1 MTSAPA
7 NRTDYDQGIMD
18 RIFLRELTTEAII
31 GIYDWE
37 RRVKQTVTIDLEIPA
52 DVRRAA
58 AADAIEA
65 TINYKKV
72 AKRIL
77 EFIARSEFHLVETLA
92 ERTALMV
99 LEEFKLD
106 WIRLTLNKPG
116 AIRGSK
122 DVGVM
127 IERNARDLEKARK
140 KAAGVKLQA
149 VDPIRVY
156 VAAGSNVEPA
166 EHLTLALEELKRR
179 FGPLVVSTA
188 YRNRAMG
195 FEGPDFINLVVG
207 FDTAESVEQVV
218 DELRDVERLCGRTR
232 GAPKWAPRS
241 MDLDILLYGELRCDE
256 PDLTLPRPDLLRRAY
271 MLGPLAE
278 IAPALKHPVS
288 GQVMSALWESF
299 DRAAHPL
306 EPVTIP
312 HSGHH
317 QPPESDR

>member
-1 MTSAPA
+1 
-7 NRTDYDQGIMD
+7 MD
-18 RIFLRELTTEAII
+18 RIFLRELTTQAII
-31 GIYDWE
+31 GVYEWE
-37 RRVKQTVTIDLEIPA
+37 RRVKQTVSIDLEIPC

-58 AADAIEA
+58 AADEIEA
-65 TINYKKV
+65 TVNYKKV

-99 LEEFKLD
+99 LEEFNLD

-116 AIRGSK
+116 AVRGSK

-140 KAAGVKLQA
+140 RAAGTKPA
-149 VDPIRVY
+149 VLAKTRVY

-166 EHLTLALEELKRR
+166 RHLALALDELEQR
-179 FGPLVVSTA
+179 FGPLTISTA
-188 YRNRAMG
+188 FRNRAVG

-232 GAPKWAPRS
+232 AAPRWAPRS
-241 MDLDILLYGELRCDE
+241 MDLDILLYGNLSCDE

-278 IAPALKHPVS
+278 IAPTLRHPVS
-288 GQVMSALWESF
+288 GRAIGELWESF
-299 DRAAHPL
+299 DRASHPL

-312 HSGHH
+312 RSGRHP
-317 QPPESDR
+317 PPESAR

>member
-1 MTSAPA
+1 
-7 NRTDYDQGIMD
+7 MD
-18 RIFLRELTTEAII
+18 RIFLRELTTQAII
-31 GIYDWE
+31 GIYEWE
-37 RRVKQTVTIDLEIPA
+37 RRVKQTVNIDLEIPC

-58 AADAIEA
+58 AADEIEA
-65 TINYKKV
+65 TVNYKKV
-72 AKRIL
+72 AKRVL

-99 LEEFKLD
+99 LEEFNLD

-116 AIRGSK
+116 AVRGSK

-140 KAAGVKLQA
+140 RTVGVKPLA
-149 VDPIRVY
+149 VAKTRVY

-166 EHLTLALEELKRR
+166 RHLALALDELEQR
-179 FGPLVVSTA
+179 FGPLTVSTA
-188 YRNRAMG
+188 FRNRAVG
-195 FEGPDFINLVVG
+195 FEGPDFINLVIG

-232 GAPKWAPRS
+232 AAPRWAPRS
-241 MDLDILLYGELRCDE
+241 MDLDILLYGNLSCDE

-278 IAPALKHPVS
+278 IAPALRHPVS
-288 GQVMSALWESF
+288 GRTISELWESF

-306 EPVTIP
+306 EAVTIP
-312 HSGHH
+312 RSGRHP
-317 QPPESDR
+317 PPESAR

>member
-1 MTSAPA
+1 
-7 NRTDYDQGIMD
+7 MD

-37 RRVKQTVTIDLEIPA
+37 RRVRQTVIIDLEIPC

-58 AADAIEA
+58 AVDEIEA
-65 TINYKKV
+65 TVNYKKV

-92 ERTALMV
+92 ERAALMV
-99 LEEFKLD
+99 LEEFNLD

-140 KAAGVKLQA
+140 RGAGAKPQA
-149 VDPIRVY
+149 VAKTRVY
-156 VAAGSNVEPA
+156 VAAGSNVEPTR
-166 EHLTLALEELKRR
+166 HLTLVLEELERR
-179 FGPLVVSTA
+179 FGPLTVSTA
-188 YRNRAMG
+188 YRNRAVG
-195 FEGPDFINLVVG
+195 FEGPDFINLVIG
-207 FDTAESVEQVV
+207 FDTAEPVEQVV

-232 GAPKWAPRS
+232 AAPRWAPRS
-241 MDLDILLYGELRCDE
+241 MDLDILLYGELSCDE

-288 GQVMSALWESF
+288 GRAIGALWESF

-312 HSGHH
+312 RSAPRR
-317 QPPESDR
+317 PPESGQ

>member
-1 MTSAPA
+1 
-7 NRTDYDQGIMD
+7 
-18 RIFLRELTTEAII
+18 
-31 GIYDWE
+31 
-37 RRVKQTVTIDLEIPA
+37 
-52 DVRRAA
+52 
-58 AADAIEA
+58 
-65 TINYKKV
+65 
-72 AKRIL
+72 
-77 EFIARSEFHLVETLA
+77 
-92 ERTALMV
+92 
-99 LEEFKLD
+99 
-106 WIRLTLNKPG
+106 
-116 AIRGSK
+116 
-122 DVGVM
+122 M

-140 KAAGVKLQA
+140 KAAGVKLPA
-149 VDPIRVY
+149 ADRIRVY
-156 VAAGSNVEPA
+156 VAAGSNVEPTQ
-166 EHLTLALEELKRR
+166 HLTLALEELARR

-241 MDLDILLYGELRCDE
+241 MDLDILLYGELRCEE

-278 IAPALKHPVS
+278 IAPSLKHPVS
-288 GQVMSALWESF
+288 GQSISVLWESF

-317 QPPESDR
+317 RPPESGR

>member
-1 MTSAPA
+1 
-7 NRTDYDQGIMD
+7 MD

-37 RRVKQTVTIDLEIPA
+37 RRVRQTINIDLEIPC

-58 AADAIEA
+58 AADDIDA
-65 TINYKKV
+65 TVNYKKV

-99 LEEFKLD
+99 LEEFNLD

-116 AIRGSK
+116 AVRGSK

-140 KAAGVKLQA
+140 RTAGAKTPVADKT
-149 VDPIRVY
+149 RVY
-156 VAAGSNVEPA
+156 VAAGSNVEPVR
-166 EHLTLALEELKRR
+166 HLALVLDELERR
-179 FGPLVVSTA
+179 FGALSVSTA
-188 YRNRAMG
+188 YRNRAFG
-195 FEGPDFINLVVG
+195 FEGPDFINLVIG
-207 FDTAESVEQVV
+207 FDTAEPVEQVV

-232 GAPKWAPRS
+232 AAPKWAPRS
-241 MDLDILLYGELRCDE
+241 MDLDILLYGELTCDE

-278 IAPALKHPVS
+278 IAPGLSHPVS
-288 GQVMSALWESF
+288 GRTISALWEAF
-299 DRAAHPL
+299 DRSAHPL

-312 HSGHH
+312 RSGPHP
-317 QPPESDR
+317 PPESGR

>member
-1 MTSAPA
+1 
-7 NRTDYDQGIMD
+7 MD

-37 RRVKQTVTIDLEIPA
+37 RRVRQTVVIDLEIPC

-58 AADAIEA
+58 AADDIDA
-65 TINYKKV
+65 TVNYKKV

-99 LEEFKLD
+99 LEEFNLD

-116 AIRGSK
+116 AIRGSR

-140 KAAGVKLQA
+140 RGVAAKAAALDKT
-149 VDPIRVY
+149 RVY
-156 VAAGSNVEPA
+156 VAAGSNVEPMR
-166 EHLTLALEELKRR
+166 HLALVLEELERR
-179 FGPLVVSTA
+179 FGPLAVSTA
-188 YRNRAMG
+188 YRNRAFG
-195 FEGPDFINLVVG
+195 FEGPDFINLVIG
-207 FDTAESVEQVV
+207 FDTAEPVEQVV

-232 GAPKWAPRS
+232 AAPKWAPRS
-241 MDLDILLYGELRCDE
+241 MDLDILLYGELTCDE

-278 IAPALKHPVS
+278 IAPLLKHPVS
-288 GQVMSALWESF
+288 GRAISALWEAF

-306 EPVTIP
+306 EAVTIP
-312 HSGHH
+312 RSDPRP
-317 QPPESDR
+317 PPESGR

>member
-1 MTSAPA
+1 
-7 NRTDYDQGIMD
+7 MD
-18 RIFLRELTTEAII
+18 RIFLRELTTQAII
-31 GIYDWE
+31 GVYEWE
-37 RRVKQTVTIDLEIPA
+37 RRVKQTVMIDLEIPC

-58 AADAIEA
+58 AADEIEA
-65 TINYKKV
+65 TVNYKKV

-99 LEEFKLD
+99 LEEFNLD

-140 KAAGVKLQA
+140 RSAGVKA
-149 VDPIRVY
+149 PAPAKTRVY
-156 VAAGSNVEPA
+156 IAAGSNVEPA
-166 EHLTLALEELKRR
+166 RHLALALDELERR
-179 FGPLVVSTA
+179 FGPLTVSTA
-188 YRNRAMG
+188 FRNPAVG

-207 FDTAESVEQVV
+207 FDTTDSVEQVV

-232 GAPKWAPRS
+232 AAPRWAPRS
-241 MDLDILLYGELRCDE
+241 MDLDILLYGNLSCDE

-278 IAPALKHPVS
+278 IAPGLRHPVS
-288 GQVMSALWESF
+288 GRTIGELWESF
-299 DRAAHPL
+299 DRASHPL

-312 HSGHH
+312 RSGRHL
-317 QPPESDR
+317 PPGSAR